1 MAIIHPLTL
10 KFMFCAQFCVH
21 LFFHLYKIVMH
32 PTSVQPTFYSQPQL
46 FKEPFFKGLLNTDK
60 YFTTGSQHPFWWS
73 WLESTLIWLWKL
85 WYSSFYAKCF
95 SAFLR
100 SICMQKEIA
109 TSGRSPSKNWPSIV
123 VTTTHGGELCSTK

>member
-1 MAIIHPLTL
+1 MAITHPLTL

-60 YFTTGSQHPFWWS
+60 YFPTRSQHPFWWS
-73 WLESTLIWLWKL
+73 WLDSNMVVETLIFLFL
-85 WYSSFYAKCF
+85 CIVLFCLFEINLYAKGNCN
-95 SAFLR
+95 SRQKSKELAFNCGNYYTWWR
-100 SICMQKEIA
+100 TM
-109 TSGRSPSKNWPSIV
+109 
-123 VTTTHGGELCSTK
+123 